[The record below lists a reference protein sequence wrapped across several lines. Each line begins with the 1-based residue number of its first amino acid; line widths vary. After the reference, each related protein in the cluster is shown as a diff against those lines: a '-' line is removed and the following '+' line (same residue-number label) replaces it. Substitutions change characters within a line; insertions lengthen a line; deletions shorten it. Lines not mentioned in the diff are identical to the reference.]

1 MNSKMVEI
9 ERILK
14 EGMEGKQKTEIW
26 AKIIDPKTKKTKDI
40 LIWWEDDEGIFHDET
55 PNLPAD
61 IRDIVDNAWI
71 EKKRQW

>member
-9 ERILK
+9 EKILK
-14 EGMEGKQKTEIW
+14 EGIEGKQKTEIW
-26 AKIIDPKTKKTKDI
+26 AKIVDPKTKKTKDI

-55 PNLPAD
+55 PNLPTS
-61 IRDIVDNAWI
+61 IRDIIDNAWI